1 MAYSFWIP
9 RTSLLI
15 SQELTTAKGGRGG
28 HMSIA
33 DCKSINR
40 MWIFFLQICT
50 AFKL

>member
-1 MAYSFWIP
+1 MANLFWIR

-15 SQELTTAKGGRGG
+15 SQQLTTAKGGRGG
-28 HMSIA
+28 HVSIA

-40 MWIFFLQICT
+40 MWIFFLQIYT